1 MAEGPAD
8 LSLTDLRE
16 RILQVLRD
24 AGSPVKTDELQKK
37 CNVPKKRLNQ
47 VLYQMK
53 KKQLVVHL
61 GLATWGSSG
70 HASGEVVPTEPA
82 GPSQAEKHQQVAA
95 VAPERPGFQL
105 SEPRAAI
112 YRLLEDGRPW
122 NALNIAKALGKKTAK
137 DVNPDLYAMREEHLL
152 DYDKNS
158 KAWTVYRP
166 EGSGGR
172 SQSAAIIYQQN
183 PINMI
188 CQTGP
193 NGRIAIENAKAVQ
206 IGYGNVMKREAEDS
220 DIAIRNS
227 TAVQI
232 GYRNVMAMT
241 EENGESADRHQEQ
254 TLRGQGRGAFDPL
267 RSRVLSGH
275 QGPPRWPSRERG
287 QLPSCPDQSCP
298 AFPHILTP
306 FASFSV
312 GPDTFP

>member
-1 MAEGPAD
+1 MHPWGLGAWESAFSKSPGGFGAAGCHSEP
-8 LSLTDLRE
+8 LT
-16 RILQVLRD
+16 
-24 AGSPVKTDELQKK
+24 P
-37 CNVPKKRLNQ
+37 
-47 VLYQMK
+47 
-53 KKQLVVHL
+53 
-61 GLATWGSSG
+61 
-70 HASGEVVPTEPA
+70 GEVQRVEYYFA
-82 GPSQAEKHQQVAA
+82 
-95 VAPERPGFQL
+95 
-105 SEPRAAI
+105 
-112 YRLLEDGRPW
+112 
-122 NALNIAKALGKKTAK
+122 
-137 DVNPDLYAMREEHLL
+137 
-152 DYDKNS
+152 
-158 KAWTVYRP
+158 

-206 IGYGNVMKREAEDS
+206 IGYG
-220 DIAIRNS
+220 
-227 TAVQI
+227 
-232 GYRNVMAMT
+232 NVMAMT

>member
-1 MAEGPAD
+1 MHPWGLGAWESAFSKSPGGFGAAGCHSEP
-8 LSLTDLRE
+8 LT
-16 RILQVLRD
+16 
-24 AGSPVKTDELQKK
+24 P
-37 CNVPKKRLNQ
+37 
-47 VLYQMK
+47 
-53 KKQLVVHL
+53 
-61 GLATWGSSG
+61 
-70 HASGEVVPTEPA
+70 GEVQRVEYYFA
-82 GPSQAEKHQQVAA
+82 
-95 VAPERPGFQL
+95 
-105 SEPRAAI
+105 
-112 YRLLEDGRPW
+112 
-122 NALNIAKALGKKTAK
+122 
-137 DVNPDLYAMREEHLL
+137 
-152 DYDKNS
+152 
-158 KAWTVYRP
+158 

-193 NGRIAIENAKAVQ
+193 NGHIAIENAKAVQ

-287 QLPSCPDQSCP
+287 QLPLCPDQSCP